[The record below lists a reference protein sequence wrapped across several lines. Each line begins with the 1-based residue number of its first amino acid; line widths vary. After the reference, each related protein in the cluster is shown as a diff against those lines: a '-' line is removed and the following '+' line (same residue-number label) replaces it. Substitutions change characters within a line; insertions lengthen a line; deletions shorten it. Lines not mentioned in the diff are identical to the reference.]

1 MFFLMLILCTVAHAV
16 SLYSWKENH
25 EEVIILDGKLYR
37 PVDDYE
43 DERESKFVSVLKWLL
58 SPLVK
63 LWTQQ
68 DDHGKNE
75 RPFKLKFPFLSKTEF
90 KPKYGLNSNSVQAK
104 LKPYKRRY
112 FFRTK
117 HDKFFSYRVF

>member
-43 DERESKFVSVLKWLL
+43 DERESKFVSVLK
-58 SPLVK
+58 
-63 LWTQQ
+63 
-68 DDHGKNE
+68 
-75 RPFKLKFPFLSKTEF
+75 
-90 KPKYGLNSNSVQAK
+90 
-104 LKPYKRRY
+104 
-112 FFRTK
+112 
-117 HDKFFSYRVF
+117 